1 MNNII
6 YTPGDVYGKLK
17 TKQKNET
24 RYITFFTYLWNT
36 LLAMFEWKNLPD
48 TIPKRFL
55 ESILHAE
62 GDVFICRKKDT
73 DDIIA
78 SHGTLSGEI
87 DCYGMGTEC
96 IAVYP
101 GNSTNGKRGI
111 DIAYGINNDTA
122 TPDMIVYWISHLLG
136 ELSKSEDLNVKYAR
150 LLPIPKV
157 NDEKDKNAFNE
168 IINKLLE
175 GELSAFVSKN
185 VLAKEIGCDTPE
197 TFNISDVKDVDKLQ
211 YLSRYYDDVLK
222 RFFNMYGQALQNQ
235 NKSAQ
240 SISDEL
246 HGMDSVSFILP
257 LQMLNCRKALCKQIN
272 DIFGLNV
279 DVEFSPAWALEYDAF
294 INRDLNENGIPD
306 ADESPDDP
314 SDDETSADLTGN
326 APADENPDETP
337 DEDMEAQEGAEMEEI
352 EGDDVDEPS
361 DIPAMDLDPEDS
373 DEGDEESDDPE
384 EDRREGD

>member
-36 LLAMFEWKNLPD
+36 LLEMFEWKNLPD

-73 DDIIA
+73 DEIIA

-87 DCYGMGTEC
+87 DCYGLGTEC

-111 DIAYGINNDTA
+111 DVAYGINNDTA

-136 ELSKSEDLNVKYAR
+136 EIAKSEDLNVKYAR

-185 VLAKEIGCDTPE
+185 VLAKEIGCDAPE

-272 DIFGLNV
+272 DIFELDV

-314 SDDETSADLTGN
+314 SDETSADLTGN
-326 APADENPDETP
+326 SPADENPDETP
-337 DEDMEAQEGAEMEEI
+337 DDESEGQEQTELEEN
-352 EGDDVDEPS
+352 EGDDVDDPS
-361 DIPAMDLDPEDS
+361 DIPAMDLDPEES